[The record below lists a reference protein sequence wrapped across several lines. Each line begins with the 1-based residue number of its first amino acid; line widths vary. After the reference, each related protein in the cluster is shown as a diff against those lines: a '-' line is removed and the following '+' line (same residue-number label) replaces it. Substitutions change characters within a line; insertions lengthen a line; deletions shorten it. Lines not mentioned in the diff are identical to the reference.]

1 MQLPPHFKKSLWT
14 FSTYF
19 AEGFPYTIIR
29 TISSLFFRDRG
40 MSLEALGVTSIFG
53 LPWVLKFLWGPQVD
67 RFATKRQWLLTCEKL
82 LCLVILLAAM
92 LSPLANA
99 TTLIAALFFVGSF
112 IAATHDIAID
122 GFYMEVLSPSE
133 QARYLGLRVMA
144 YRIAMMTGTGVI
156 VTVGAM
162 RGWFWGFTL
171 AAIVMIGLLILH
183 TFLLPRT
190 EQQQR
195 PIPKPSWSFIKKHSV
210 KILLAAGLIIVGRLM
225 GQSPYGTALSSR
237 APAIISLSLLAGLV
251 ILWGFRHHFH
261 RRLRN
266 NPDSFYGQSFLSFI
280 DRPRVGPIVGFILLI
295 RTGEYMLSSMY
306 SPFIVD
312 LGLKSHYG
320 WISAGVGLPCSIAGA
335 LIGGWLISRTSL
347 KKMIWPFLL
356 LQNFTNLVY
365 MLLAL
370 HFAGT
375 IALNTGNPTPTTAS
389 LSLLFSIALVQG
401 FDQFAGGLGTAVLMT
416 FLMRICQPK
425 FKASH
430 YAIGTGLMSVSGLY
444 AGMASGFLTAWLG
457 YGLFFG
463 ISFLLSIP
471 GMAMVFFIPI
481 EESVGAGGEML
492 VGKEG

>member
-1 MQLPPHFKKSLWT
+1 MPIARPLNQNFKKSLWT

-29 TISSLFFRDRG
+29 TISSLFFRDQG

-67 RFATKRQWLLTCEKL
+67 SFSTKRQWLLTCEKM
-82 LCLVILLAAM
+82 LCLIILLAAA
-92 LSPLANA
+92 LTPLANA
-99 TTLIAALFFVGSF
+99 TTFIAALFFIGSF

-122 GFYMEVLSPSE
+122 GFYMEELSLDE
-133 QARYLGLRVMA
+133 QAKYLGLRVMA

-162 RGWFWGFTL
+162 AGWFFAFTL
-171 AAIVMIGLLILH
+171 AAIVMIGLFTLH
-183 TFLLPRT
+183 TYLLPRN
-190 EQQQR
+190 ERQQR
-195 PIPKPSWSFIKKHSV
+195 PIPTPSWTFIKRHST
-210 KILLAAGLIIVGRLM
+210 KILLTTGLILGGRLL
-225 GQSPYGTALSSR
+225 GQSQYGEALSRR
-237 APAIISLSLLAGLV
+237 APAFISLSLFTGL
-251 ILWGFRHHFH
+251 ILLWCFRHHFH
-261 RRLRN
+261 RLLLH
-266 NPDSFYGQSFLSFI
+266 NPKSFYGQSFLSFI
-280 DRPRVGPIVGFILLI
+280 DRPGIGVIVGFIILI

-335 LIGGWLISRTSL
+335 MIGGWLISRTSL

-356 LQNFTNLVY
+356 LQNLTNIAY
-365 MLLAL
+365 MVLAL
-370 HFAGT
+370 QFADT
-375 IALNTGNPTPTTAS
+375 IAINTANQAPLPAS
-389 LSLLFSIALVQG
+389 INLLFAIALTHG

-416 FLMRICQPK
+416 FLMRICRPE

-430 YAIGTGLMSVSGLY
+430 YAIGTGLMSISGLY
-444 AGMASGFLTAWLG
+444 AGLASGFLTAWLG

-471 GMAMVFFIPI
+471 GMALVFFIPI
-481 EESVGAGGEML
+481 QENE
-492 VGKEG
+492 